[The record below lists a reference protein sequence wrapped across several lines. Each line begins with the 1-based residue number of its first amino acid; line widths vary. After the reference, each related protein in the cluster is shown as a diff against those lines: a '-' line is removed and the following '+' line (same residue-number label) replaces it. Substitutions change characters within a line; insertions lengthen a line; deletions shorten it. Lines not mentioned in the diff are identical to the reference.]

1 MANRDI
7 GGKIRSKRSYT
18 SSKPYDRRKSL
29 FTKFT
34 DTVKD
39 IFVPSWLSDF
49 MKNNPTENSQ
59 NTVIDE
65 EDQNGNEIK
74 DSDDNNYSSPHESP
88 VVGDR
93 RPAQPRPLHPEYT
106 NYHQQVKAVSRR
118 SAMTGYAA
126 DHMPGNHEMQYPPG
140 PRYSTSN
147 HDGSLPHAGQ
157 ISETIPRLGD
167 KQNCLSLTGADIEQL
182 KNRLHPSA
190 DTQHGSDMNYQ
201 STPASVNDDD
211 DGNGS
216 ISVDPE
222 DSCDCESSKV
232 WSNISYIKKNES
244 DSFRTKPRFEPS
256 LLVSPFLKDSLL
268 SDSQHESSFY
278 GGKTQY
284 GGASSKR
291 KMRLKESNPYSAA
304 TPYRRQVNAKPLHKN
319 STGAVT
325 SSTAKRISDILEM
338 MATPISDARKI
349 PMNNHNLADTV
360 LQFSPSNFKRRSRP
374 SVAVSTFSSDSEKL
388 PPRGPPTVMLNSPS
402 KAIIAKNRQS
412 VYSAFKSS
420 PTIENTQKQTEHIN
434 KVSSYTG
441 KDTSEE
447 SARVF
452 ATTPQSVSVE
462 KTTTTVAATATA
474 SISTAS
480 ASSAKITTTTT
491 ASSFFSI
498 PLVTQPTVTSVS
510 EPSPSLGRPPIS
522 GKMKREKSYST
533 RGSSMK
539 DLDDEAEEP
548 VQLKT
553 DFVLP
558 VTNVPKF
565 SFGISTSSFS
575 NQSGRS
581 TFTPLATTTTSA
593 DKSNSGT
600 AQSPATTATIT
611 ATPSFGASTSFGANT
626 SFTSSESDFKFSTP
640 IQTTLPDTNLVS
652 EGLPSVSDFKFSSP
666 DKVIVDSA
674 KHSFQ
679 FSASSTLPKPKSTSI
694 FDEKPAFTLNTS
706 GSKPVE
712 SSSGSGSS
720 SGSFGGIQPAS
731 TLKTGSVMDILGGGQ
746 KKETPK
752 AQVDPLMAKFL
763 TVDTWDCDACMVPN
777 KTESKK
783 CISCGTPKPAPASTK
798 APTTTSSIATDS
810 LMAKFISS
818 PDSWDC
824 ETCMLLNKP
833 EATKCVACGASKP
846 SATQPKAGVSSQ
858 PDSLMAKF
866 MPSSGSW
873 ECDTCMIQ
881 NKAEATKCVACETPK
896 PGSKSTLFTPTSTTV
911 APTSSDKVDPL
922 MAKFMKS
929 DSWECSV
936 CMLQN
941 KQSDSV
947 CVACQTANPNA
958 PPAPPSNAAS
968 HMVHCLS
975 QTEKQSVG
983 TSNCQL
989 DKALS
994 MWKCDTCL
1002 VSNPLHCRK
1011 CIACD
1016 TPHIKPAVIATIAA
1030 NSSGSVD
1037 VLPKFG
1043 VITSSGFKFNAASS
1057 SSDSAP
1063 ASSAFKFGTSST
1075 SDAAPISTGFKF
1087 GSEPAP
1093 ISSGFKLDPNVS
1105 SAPSNGFKFGVP
1117 SSQEDSTKTESGV
1130 GSSTGFKFGFV
1141 SSVPGNKPGSD
1152 FKFGNSDDKKEKSD
1166 DPPKPASFVF
1176 SQPKSG
1182 GFGFNVK
1189 ESAAPLADPSTS
1201 NSGNSSSLNCTT
1213 ASAAPP
1219 ITAPTSTFATAASSS
1234 SSSSGFCFTGT
1245 DKPVAAG
1252 FKMPAPD
1259 TKTTSSAA
1267 LPAFS
1272 VSTEKSATPI
1282 FGTAG
1287 SSDSTKN
1294 VASTFIFGSDS
1305 NKNTNPPSVAAP
1317 KSSFSITSPLK
1328 RERDDETDGPSG
1340 AKRSVT
1346 SASGNTTTPAADF
1359 NFSAAAQPNAI
1370 FSGGFTPFSDSASK
1384 NPFSATTTNSST
1396 ASNSQQFQFG
1406 NSLPAFGVISSN
1418 SSSGSGANSGS
1429 SSTTAPSTFT
1439 SPGFNFPLAQTTAA
1453 TPTVTTTTQSTP
1465 AFVFGSPASAASSPA
1480 TFGAA
1485 APSFPFRPAN
1495 PTPPLFNSK
1504 PFNVA
1509 TTTPATTNFTSNR
1522 GSEPFSFPN
1531 TGGVFQFTG
1540 KQPSDNTTTAA
1551 TTAVNSNLFQFG
1563 QTPSTNTNPGP
1574 LGTGTSAG
1582 FQFNATP
1589 PNFNFTSG
1597 GFTFSGNSDS
1607 SQPQSG
1613 RVVKKAI
1620 RRTRKV

>member
-1 MANRDI
+1 M
-7 GGKIRSKRSYT
+7 KVTLSKKKKSLLHNIKRYEICN
-18 SSKPYDRRKSL
+18 SL

-74 DSDDNNYSSPHESP
+74 DSDDNNYSSPHENP

-126 DHMPGNHEMQYPPG
+126 DHMPSNHEMQYPPG

-157 ISETIPRLGD
+157 ISETMPRLGD

-190 DTQHGSDMNYQ
+190 DAQLSSDMNYQ
-201 STPASVNDDD
+201 STTASIDNDD

-284 GGASSKR
+284 GGASSRR

-360 LQFSPSNFKRRSRP
+360 LQFSPSNFKRRNRP
-374 SVAVSTFSSDSEKL
+374 SVAVSTFSNDSEKL

-402 KAIIAKNRQS
+402 KATIAKNRQS
-412 VYSAFKSS
+412 AYSAFKSS
-420 PTIENTQKQTEHIN
+420 PTMENTQKQTEHIN

-441 KDTSEE
+441 KDTSKEL
-447 SARVF
+447 ARVF
-452 ATTPQSVSVE
+452 ATTPQTASVE

-474 SISTAS
+474 SIPT
-480 ASSAKITTTTT
+480 ASSAT

-498 PLVTQPTVTSVS
+498 PLVTQPTATNVS
-510 EPSPSLGRPPIS
+510 EPSLSLGRPPIS

-533 RGSSMK
+533 RGNSMK
-539 DLDDEAEEP
+539 DMEDETEEP

-581 TFTPLATTTTSA
+581 TFTPLTTTISA

-600 AQSPATTATIT
+600 AQSTATTSTIT
-611 ATPSFGASTSFGANT
+611 ATPSFGASTSFGSNT
-626 SFTSSESDFKFSTP
+626 SFNSSESDFKFSTP

-674 KHSFQ
+674 KHTFQ
-679 FSASSTLPKPKSTSI
+679 FSVSSTLPKPKSTSI
-694 FDEKPAFTLNTS
+694 FDEKPAFTLKTS
-706 GSKPVE
+706 GSKPVD
-712 SSSGSGSS
+712 SSSGSSSS
-720 SGSFGGIQPAS
+720 SGGFGGIQPAS
-731 TLKTGSVMDILGGGQ
+731 TLKTGSVMDVLGGQ
-746 KKETPK
+746 KKETSK

-763 TVDTWDCDACMVPN
+763 TVDSWDCDACMVPN

-783 CISCGTPKPAPASTK
+783 CVSCGTRKPSAASTK
-798 APTTTSSIATDS
+798 APTTTSSVVTDS

-824 ETCMLLNKP
+824 EICMLLNKP

-846 SATQPKAGVSSQ
+846 SATQPKASVSLQ

-896 PGSKSTLFTPTSTTV
+896 PGCKPTLFTTTPATTV

-922 MAKFMKS
+922 MAKFLKS
-929 DSWECSV
+929 DTWECSV

-941 KQSDSV
+941 KESDSV

-958 PPAPPSNAAS
+958 PPAPPPNAAS

-1043 VITSSGFKFNAASS
+1043 VITSTGFKFSAASS

-1063 ASSAFKFGTSST
+1063 ISSAFKFGTSST

-1087 GSEPAP
+1087 GSETAP
-1093 ISSGFKLDPNVS
+1093 ISSSFKLDPNVS

-1117 SSQEDSTKTESGV
+1117 SSQEDSTKSESGV
-1130 GSSTGFKFGFV
+1130 GNSSGFKFGFV
-1141 SSVPGNKPGSD
+1141 SPVPGNKPGSD

-1166 DPPKPASFVF
+1166 DQPKPASFVF
-1176 SQPKSG
+1176 SQPKSD
-1182 GFGFNVK
+1182 GFPFSMK
-1189 ESAAPLADPSTS
+1189 ETTAPLTSLADPSTS

-1213 ASAAPP
+1213 ASAALP
-1219 ITAPTSTFATAASSS
+1219 ITAPTSTFATAVSSS
-1234 SSSSGFCFTGT
+1234 PSSSSGFCFTGT

-1252 FKMPAPD
+1252 FKIPAPD

-1267 LPAFS
+1267 LPTFS

-1305 NKNTNPPSVAAP
+1305 SKNTNAPSTGGP
-1317 KSSFSITSPLK
+1317 KSSFSLTSPLK
-1328 RERDDETDGPSG
+1328 RERDDEADGPSG

-1346 SASGNTTTPAADF
+1346 SASGNATPAADF

-1370 FSGGFTPFSDSASK
+1370 FSGGFTSFSDSANK

-1396 ASNSQQFQFG
+1396 VSNNQQFQFG

-1439 SPGFNFPLAQTTAA
+1439 SPGFNFPLVQTTASA
-1453 TPTVTTTTQSTP
+1453 PTVTTTTQSTP

-1480 TFGAA
+1480 TFGAS
-1485 APSFPFRPAN
+1485 APTFQFRPAN

-1504 PFNVA
+1504 PFNAA

-1522 GSEPFSFPN
+1522 SSEPFSFPN

-1540 KQPSDNTTTAA
+1540 KQSSDNTTTAA

-1574 LGTGTSAG
+1574 LGTGTSPG
-1582 FQFNATP
+1582 FQFNST

-1597 GFTFSGNSDS
+1597 NFTFSGNSDS